1 MATKRQKKDEA
12 KARVRKATQ
21 ILPVPIRKLPSPL
34 RVPAAIL
41 TASGLLAEGLIEA
54 DPLNIIT
61 DAPSIDRS
69 MRVPARAESMT
80 RQQAIEKVVN
90 DPSIQIEPA
99 ALEMINDPSV
109 VMINGE
115 FARLQTDR
123 SRQFD
128 FANIAPTLPTKRTR
142 KKTNTD
148 KNMSKALRLANQKF
162 RKKNGQL
169 RSGATQ
175 AQIMK
180 YAHKLLRRMSK

>member
-1 MATKRQKKDEA
+1 MATKREKKDEA
-12 KARVRKATQ
+12 KARVRQATQ
-21 ILPVPIRKLPSPL
+21 FLPAPLRKLPSPL
-34 RVPAAIL
+34 RVPAAVL

-61 DAPSIDRS
+61 DSPTIDRS
-69 MRVPARAESMT
+69 MSVPARVESMT

-99 ALEMINDPSV
+99 ALDMINDPSV
-109 VMINGE
+109 IMMNGE
-115 FARLQTDR
+115 FAKLQTPQ

-128 FANIAPTLPTKRTR
+128 FANIAPPLPTKRTR

-169 RSGATQ
+169 RAGATQ
-175 AQIMK
+175 AQIMR